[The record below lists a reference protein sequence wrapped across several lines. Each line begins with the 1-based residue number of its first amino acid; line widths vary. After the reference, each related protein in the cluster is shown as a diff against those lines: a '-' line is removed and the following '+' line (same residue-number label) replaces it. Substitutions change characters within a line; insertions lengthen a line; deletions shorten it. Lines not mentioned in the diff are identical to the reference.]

1 MQLMPPEGPACARIV
16 HFRHSPDMN
25 ELTYEPGE
33 FKAISY
39 ARVSTDSQAAS
50 GLGIDAQHRAV
61 DRAAAAQGWQ
71 IVDRIT
77 DDAVSG
83 KTPTE
88 HRPLLQAALAQLKD
102 GRAQVLAVAR
112 SDRLAR
118 STIELLR
125 LYERSQAEGWTLAV
139 LDFPA
144 GLSGP
149 EGRMCIGFRAL
160 VAEFESDMARIRT
173 NEALEIARLRGTRFG
188 RPSRHSEPTKQL
200 ASRLRSA
207 GHSLAQIA
215 AALTDAGIATP
226 TGGTAWSRSSARS
239 LLRTIDHDTAARA
252 NAQAHQQALTRPDN
266 DGDPPSQH
274 GA

>member
-1 MQLMPPEGPACARIV
+1 
-16 HFRHSPDMN
+16 MN
-25 ELTYEPGE
+25 ENTENTPETDVL
-33 FKAISY
+33 KAISY
-39 ARVSTDSQAAS
+39 ARVSTGAQAAS
-50 GLGIDAQHRAV
+50 GLGTDAQHRAV
-61 DRAAAAQGWQ
+61 DRAAAAHGWQ
-71 IVDRIT
+71 IVERIT

-88 HRPLLQAALAQLKD
+88 RRPLPQAALEQLND
-102 GRAQVLAVAR
+102 GHLQVLAVAR

-160 VAEFESDMARIRT
+160 VAEFEADMARIRT
-173 NEALEIARLRGTRFG
+173 TEALEIARLRGTRFG
-188 RPSRHSEPTKQL
+188 RPSRHSETTKQL

-215 AALTDAGIATP
+215 AALTDADIATP
-226 TGGTAWSRSSARS
+226 TGNTTWTRSSARS
-239 LLRTIDHDTAARA
+239 LLRTINHDAAAQA
-252 NAQAHQQALTRPDN
+252 NAQAHQQALTHPDN

-274 GA
+274 SA